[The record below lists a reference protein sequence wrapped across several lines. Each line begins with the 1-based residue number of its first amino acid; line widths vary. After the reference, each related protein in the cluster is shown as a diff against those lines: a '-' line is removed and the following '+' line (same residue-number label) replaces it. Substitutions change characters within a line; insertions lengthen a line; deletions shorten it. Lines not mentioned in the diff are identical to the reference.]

1 MTRFTKALVL
11 AGAAAMVLSPMVAG
25 ATGSVLPVLA
35 QGASP
40 SDDGDDDEG
49 LGALTIGAIVLG
61 LALGGL
67 LVAGGS
73 GSSADSDDTGGAKPQ
88 SN

>member
-1 MTRFTKALVL
+1 MTPLTKALVL
-11 AGAAAMVLSPMVAG
+11 AGTAAMVLSPMVAG
-25 ATGSVLPVLA
+25 AAGSTLPVLA

-40 SDDGDDDEG
+40 GGDDGKG
-49 LGALTIGAIVLG
+49 LGALTIGAIALG
-61 LALGGL
+61 LGLGGL

-73 GSSADSDDTGGAKPQ
+73 GGSEGSGGAKPQ

>member
-1 MTRFTKALVL
+1 MTRVTKALVL

-25 ATGSVLPVLA
+25 ATGSTLPVLA
-35 QGASP
+35 QGASQAA
-40 SDDGDDDEG
+40 DDDDDDRG
-49 LGALTIGAIVLG
+49 LGGLAIGAIVLG
-61 LALGGL
+61 VVLGGL

-73 GSSADSDDTGGAKPQ
+73 GGSKPQ